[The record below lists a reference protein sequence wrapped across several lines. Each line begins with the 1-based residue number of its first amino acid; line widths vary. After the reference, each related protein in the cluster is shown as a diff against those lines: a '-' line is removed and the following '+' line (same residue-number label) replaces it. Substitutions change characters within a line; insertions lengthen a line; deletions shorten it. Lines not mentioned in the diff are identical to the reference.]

1 MNNLKTDIF
10 FKSIIESLLDIFNQK
25 DYICNTWIRSSCSKF
40 IIIIYFFSLMDR
52 FKDTELLDWIDNL
65 LLTSVSDYLK
75 NEKKLIEDKKITDCK
90 KKIVELIIIFFR
102 QKIITGELFGDLVSV
117 LDNVVLDKINS
128 ITINNENIEN
138 LFIKFSKSEINIKKI
153 KQMMNNFYIS
163 TVSKQI
169 AFDFLQYFN
178 TGTPKL

>member
-1 MNNLKTDIF
+1 
-10 FKSIIESLLDIFNQK
+10 
-25 DYICNTWIRSSCSKF
+25 
-40 IIIIYFFSLMDR
+40 MDR